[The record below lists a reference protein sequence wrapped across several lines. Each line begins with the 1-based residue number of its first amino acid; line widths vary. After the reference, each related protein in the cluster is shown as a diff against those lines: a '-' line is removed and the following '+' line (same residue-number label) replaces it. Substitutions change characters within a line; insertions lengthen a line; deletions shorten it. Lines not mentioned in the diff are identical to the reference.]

1 MQSVTPAELF
11 RYCKIDDD
19 PEMQELA
26 EELAEASETYL
37 TRLGVPINDA
47 NQARFALCV
56 KAMTLHE
63 LDHPGEEYPGGIKGK
78 INDLRFNR

>member
-1 MQSVTPAELF
+1 MQSVTPEELF

-19 PEMQELA
+19 LEMRTLA
-26 EELAEASETYL
+26 EELAQASESYL
-37 TRLGVPINDA
+37 ENLGIRLTDRNKP
-47 NQARFALCV
+47 RFALCV

-63 LDHPGEEYPGGIKGK
+63 LDRPGEEYSPGILGK

>member
-1 MQSVTPAELF
+1 MQSVTSAELF

-19 PEMQELA
+19 YEMQMLA
-26 EELAEASETYL
+26 EELAETSESYL
-37 TRLGVPINDA
+37 DNLGVHLTDRNR
-47 NQARFALCV
+47 ARFALCV

-63 LDHPGEEYPGGIKGK
+63 LDRPGEEYSPGILGK